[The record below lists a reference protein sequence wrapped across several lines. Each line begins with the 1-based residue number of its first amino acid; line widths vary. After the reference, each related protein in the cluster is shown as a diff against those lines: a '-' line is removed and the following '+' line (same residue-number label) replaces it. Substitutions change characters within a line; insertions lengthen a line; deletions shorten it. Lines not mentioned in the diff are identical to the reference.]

1 METTTAAPVL
11 FDPYML
17 TVLAIMVAAG
27 LLAGIANFFLSE
39 AQSGRELGKY
49 IVLGIVAALTV
60 PLFLNMTSSNLLEF
74 GRTRPLSIF
83 VFAGFCL
90 VYVLLSR
97 RVFEA
102 IANRLLQIGQKAGGE
117 TGAGR
122 PLRTT
127 EDFFRAGISAT
138 DIEIMRA
145 VSQGG
150 SVYENLTRSGTSG
163 ALEAPP
169 SKDLVNDRLVLLRQL
184 GLLDLRT
191 NEQNVMHMC
200 LSPVGAQ
207 LLAEVSAGGHA

>member
-1 METTTAAPVL
+1 METTVASPNL
-11 FDPYML
+11 FDPYMMM
-17 TVLAIMVAAG
+17 VLAIMVAAG
-27 LLAGIANFFLSE
+27 LLAGIANFFLSQ
-39 AQSGRELGKY
+39 AQSGRELAKY

-60 PLFLNMTSSNLLEF
+60 PPFLNMASSNLLEF

-97 RVFEA
+97 RLFEA
-102 IANRLLQIGQKAGGE
+102 IANHLLQRGQRQAGGE
-117 TGAGR
+117 GIAPGQ
-122 PLRTT
+122 LRTT
-127 EDFFRAGISAT
+127 EDFFRAGVSAT

-150 SVYENLTRSGTSG
+150 SVYENLTSLAMET
-163 ALEAPP
+163 PP
-169 SKDLVNDRLVLLRQL
+169 SKDFVNDRLVLLRQL

-191 NEQNVMHMC
+191 DEQNVMHMC
-200 LSPVGAQ
+200 LSPIGAQ

>member
-1 METTTAAPVL
+1 METASASPAL
-11 FDPYML
+11 FDQYML
-17 TVLAIMVAAG
+17 MIFAIMVCAG

-39 AQSGRELGKY
+39 ARAGRDLAKY
-49 IVLGIVAALTV
+49 VVLGIVAALTV

-74 GRTRPLSIF
+74 GRTRPLSVF

-97 RVFEA
+97 RVFES
-102 IANRLLQIGQKAGGE
+102 IANRLLQMGQRQAAGE
-117 TGAGR
+117 AMPAT

-127 EDFFRAGISAT
+127 EDFFRAGLSGM

-150 SVYENLTRSGTSG
+150 SVYENLTSLAAET
-163 ALEAPP
+163 PP
-169 SKDLVNDRLVLLRQL
+169 SKDFVNDRLVLLRQL